1 MAFIIIDGNAIAS
14 RVWYTNPLTKLHG
27 TQVDNEQEF
36 VENNSGLFA
45 RMFVNQL
52 ISIEEEL
59 WKHTDTIHAFFI
71 CWDVHTS
78 KNLRKQIWPT
88 YNANRKKAAQGTANI
103 YPLITDLRTNLQ
115 KIHKRFNI
123 THSDYEADDIIA
135 VMKDFS
141 TDLRVSLVIVSRD
154 SDFFQLLDKNT
165 TLYNPYEKE
174 LITEESRSY
183 LNCSPSEYPLF
194 KAVIGDKADNWPG
207 VKGIGEQKARQFIEG
222 NKTEE
227 QLETITTGLRLIQ
240 LPFHMLD
247 QDEMLTDIGRAFIDD
262 SEINWTDFVTYY
274 DLNRSL
280 TQQLNDSII

>member
-1 MAFIIIDGNAIAS
+1 
-14 RVWYTNPLTKLHG
+14 
-27 TQVDNEQEF
+27 
-36 VENNSGLFA
+36 
-45 RMFVNQL
+45 MFVNQL